1 MIFIKMHV
9 MFPQYFKEANLSL
22 KIVYQD
28 QSIVVVHKPP
38 GLLVHRS
45 AIDKYETEFLVQQ
58 LRDQIEQ
65 QVFVVHRLDKPTSG
79 LMVLGLNK
87 MSASA
92 LSTSFAERQTYKE
105 YMAIVRGYATDQIID
120 YALKEKLDK
129 MTDSKANPNKEA
141 QDAVSNLEVLAKS
154 EIEKPVG
161 RYDTARFSAV
171 RLIPKT
177 GRKHQLRRHMAHIS
191 HPIIGD
197 TTHGDGKQNKFA
209 REHLQVNRL
218 ALVATK
224 LCLPHP
230 ISGKLMSFTTQIDDD
245 LLPAFSI
252 FESMVPVSNN

>member
-9 MFPQYFKEANLSL
+9 LFRHYFKEANLSI

-45 AIDKYETEFLVQQ
+45 AIDKYETEFLVQR

-65 QVFVVHRLDKPTSG
+65 PVFVVHRLDKPTSG

-87 MSASA
+87 TSARA
-92 LSTSFAERQTYKE
+92 LSISFAEREIYKE
-105 YMAIVRGYATDQIID
+105 YMAIVRGFVTDQVID

-129 MTDSKANPNKEA
+129 MTDSKVNPNKEA
-141 QDAVSNLEVLAKS
+141 QDAVSTVEVLATG

-161 RYDTARFSAV
+161 RYASARFSAV
-171 RLIPKT
+171 KLIPKT

-209 REHLQVNRL
+209 REHLEVKRL

-224 LCLPHP
+224 LCVPHP
-230 ISGKLMSFTTQIDDD
+230 VSNEIMSFTTQVDDD
-245 LLPAFSI
+245 LKPVFSI
-252 FESMVPVSNN
+252 FESRLIVFNN